1 MVDFWIQIGFI
12 VTTLGGV
19 MAKPLSFEELAG
31 AVQVME
37 QSDIVNGFFKDH
49 VEGKRDDRKQ
59 RKISFIMKQKDVN
72 VDSWANVT
80 AALLYDE
87 QLQDYA
93 QDD

>member
-1 MVDFWIQIGFI
+1 
-12 VTTLGGV
+12 

-59 RKISFIMKQKDVN
+59 RRISFIQKQKDVDTN
-72 VDSWANVT
+72 KWANVV

-87 QLQDYA
+87 LLQNYT

>member
-1 MVDFWIQIGFI
+1 
-12 VTTLGGV
+12 
-19 MAKPLSFEELAG
+19 MARPSSFEELVG

-59 RKISFIMKQKDVN
+59 RRISFIQKQKDVDTSKWN
-72 VDSWANVT
+72 NVT
-80 AALLYDE
+80 AAVLYEE